1 MIFFLFVFFS
11 RTLPT
16 KMTITLSKFFGMDV
30 AMASFKGK
38 ENKNQVQMKT
48 ENITPANS
56 TSLQSETTM
65 NQ

>member
-1 MIFFLFVFFS
+1 
-11 RTLPT
+11 
-16 KMTITLSKFFGMDV
+16 MTITLSKFFGMDV